1 MSSNNNST
9 LQLTVEKL
17 DGKNFREW
25 AQSIK
30 LVIDGK
36 GKLGYLTG
44 ETKEPPSTDPTQGK
58 KWKSEN
64 SMVMAWLVNSMQ
76 PAIGKT
82 YLFLPTAK
90 DVWDAV
96 RETYSDMENSAQIF
110 EIQTRLWQMK
120 QGEREVTEY
129 YIEMKSLWQELDLS
143 FGETWECSGDSVK
156 YKKRLEDERVFEFL
170 AGLNRVLDDV
180 RGRILGRKPLPSTR
194 EVFAEVRREEL
205 RRKVMMDDSGGP
217 ESSALIMKKP
227 GIGPASTGPPYSNG
241 PSNVNGPFSSWA
253 KANNGLNQGQQR
265 KRPWCDHCHK
275 PGHKID
281 GCWDLHGKPPDW
293 KPKQNRNRAYQA
305 TVNDQSS
312 TPFSKDQ
319 MDQLYKMLS
328 NFQTSSQPSEG
339 LPSGSLVHKG
349 NFSKALNTISQ
360 TKNPWIVD
368 SGASDHMT
376 GNSHIFSTY
385 SPSAG
390 NLKVQIADGSL
401 SSVAGKGTIQLSDS
415 VTLRP
420 TLHVPNLSCNLL
432 SISQLTNNSN
442 CSAHFYPTYCV
453 FQDLSSGKTIGSAKE
468 YEGLYYLDQVIS
480 NRQPQTAMCDS
491 APTSREN
498 EIMLW
503 HFRHFSPSFQY

>member
-1 MSSNNNST
+1 MEAMSSNNNST

-368 SGASDHMT
+368 SGA
-376 GNSHIFSTY
+376 
-385 SPSAG
+385 
-390 NLKVQIADGSL
+390 
-401 SSVAGKGTIQLSDS
+401 
-415 VTLRP
+415 
-420 TLHVPNLSCNLL
+420 HVPNLSCNLL
-432 SISQLTNNSN
+432 SISQLTNNYN

-498 EIMLW
+498 VIMLW
-503 HFRHFSPSFQY
+503 HFSLGTLVLVFNI